1 MRRFGGKAGFR
12 ALGALLLG
20 CVAAVAG
27 SSDRSAAQTAQTAQ
41 PPATVSVVTVARK
54 EKTPSVTFTG
64 RVAAVDKVDLRARVD
79 GYLEKRL
86 FTEGQTVKA
95 GDQLFQIERTQYEAK
110 VEAAR
115 ADVARAEAAA
125 VNTGLQLRRGQE
137 LLKNKNIPESTVDER
152 AAADAMAKAEVLQQK
167 AALKEAEI
175 NLGYTEIYAPVTGQI
190 GRSTYSDGNYV
201 GPSSGTLALLVSRD
215 PMYVTFPVTQ
225 RELLAMRKKA
235 EAEGL
240 DRSAIK
246 VHLRL
251 ADGSLY
257 SEPGTIDFLDVQV
270 SAETDTV
277 IARAKIPNPHQLL
290 VDGQLVTAVLELAT
304 PQTALFVPQQ
314 ALQFDQTGYFVL
326 VVDAEQRVKVRRV
339 GIGPGRESEI
349 EIVSGLEEGER
360 VITDGLQKV
369 RPNQVVQIAE
379 APGQRPQ

>member
-1 MRRFGGKAGFR
+1 
-12 ALGALLLG
+12 
-20 CVAAVAG
+20 
-27 SSDRSAAQTAQTAQ
+27 
-41 PPATVSVVTVARK
+41 
-54 EKTPSVTFTG
+54 
-64 RVAAVDKVDLRARVD
+64 
-79 GYLEKRL
+79 
-86 FTEGQTVKA
+86 
-95 GDQLFQIERTQYEAK
+95 
-110 VEAAR
+110 
-115 ADVARAEAAA
+115 
-125 VNTGLQLRRGQE
+125 
-137 LLKNKNIPESTVDER
+137 
-152 AAADAMAKAEVLQQK
+152 MAKAEVLQQK

-190 GRSTYSDGNYV
+190 GRAAFSDGNYV

-235 EAEGL
+235 EEEGL

-251 ADGSLY
+251 ADGNLY
-257 SEPGTIDFLDVQV
+257 PEPGTIDFLDVQV

-290 VDGQLVTAVLELAT
+290 VDGQLVTVVLELAT

-339 GIGPGRESEI
+339 GIGPARDAEI
-349 EIVSGLEEGER
+349 EIVSGLDEGER

-379 APGQRPQ
+379 APGQARPQ